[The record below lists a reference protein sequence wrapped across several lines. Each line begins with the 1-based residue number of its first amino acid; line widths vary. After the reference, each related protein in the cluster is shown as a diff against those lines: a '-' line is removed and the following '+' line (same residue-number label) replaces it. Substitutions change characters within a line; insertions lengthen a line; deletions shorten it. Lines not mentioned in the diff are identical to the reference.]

1 MAKALRQLRRTR
13 RFLQHVVL
21 RPRGDLVELGSVGY
35 GFWVVPE
42 SLIGSDSRCYLI
54 GVGEDISFDLAL
66 IARFGCTV
74 HAFDPTL
81 ASRRYVA
88 LAARDEPRFI
98 FHPVGVWSSDRTL
111 PFHAPAVEGWVSHSA
126 TNVFGTPVGFEA
138 QVRTVSSLMREL
150 GHQRLDLLKVS
161 AEGSEYEILRSLAD
175 DDVDARV
182 ICVEFAQPGPDGFA
196 EEACDAL
203 SRRGYD
209 LVSAHV
215 RLWAWK
221 LTFVNQTGKPRS
233 STEPSTAIREG

>member
-1 MAKALRQLRRTR
+1 MRRMR
-13 RFLQHVVL
+13 RFLKHVHL
-21 RPRGDLVELGSVGY
+21 QPRGDLVELGGVGY
-35 GFWVVPE
+35 GFWVVPQ
-42 SLIGSDSRCYLI
+42 SLIDTDSRCYLI

-88 LAARDEPRFI
+88 LAARHEPRFI
-98 FHPVGVWSSDRTL
+98 FHPVGVWSSDKTL

-126 TNVFGTPVGFEA
+126 TDVHGTPVAFEA

-150 GHQRLDLLKVS
+150 GHERLDLLKVS

-175 DDVDARV
+175 DDVDVRV
-182 ICVEFAQPGPDGFA
+182 ICVEFAQPGPDGLA
-196 EEACDAL
+196 EEAYDIL

-209 LVSAHV
+209 LVSAYV
-215 RLWAWK
+215 RPWACK
-221 LTFVNQTGKPRS
+221 VTFVKQPGDTGDPLSNHSARLS
-233 STEPSTAIREG
+233 QPV